1 MLLCSSGSD
10 GRYVLVQASAGD
22 CPRSFLVRILLF
34 RISGEIFKTQCQF
47 ILHGWRNG
55 CVLLDFMASYCC
67 AFCSVTG
74 KVPSKIAIATSK
86 TLDDV
91 TATLKALIMSNRRIA
106 FFMTLLEQS
115 CASVYGPRLICV
127 ARRKLKLGTNDIKK
141 MYLKTLEDAQK
152 DRSSA
157 TAPTCLIHP
166 LMLLLQDKLDMCS

>member
-106 FFMTLLEQS
+106 FFYDTFGAIMCVSLRSTFNMR
-115 CASVYGPRLICV
+115 CAQEAEIG
-127 ARRKLKLGTNDIKK
+127 N
-141 MYLKTLEDAQK
+141 E
-152 DRSSA
+152 
-157 TAPTCLIHP
+157 
-166 LMLLLQDKLDMCS
+166 